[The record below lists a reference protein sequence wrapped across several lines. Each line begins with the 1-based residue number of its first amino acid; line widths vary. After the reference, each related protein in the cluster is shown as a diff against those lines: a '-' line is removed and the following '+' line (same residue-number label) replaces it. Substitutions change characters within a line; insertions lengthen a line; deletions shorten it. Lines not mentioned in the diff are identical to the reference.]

1 MIQVSLV
8 RAPIWMLAGYM
19 CSASAQHVI
28 TQVRLLR
35 LKFDGGATVMRMLM
49 NTLPF
54 ARQTES
60 YSLRLLAP
68 RRMYGV
74 SAYLARWGPV

>member
-1 MIQVSLV
+1 MIQASLV

-19 CSASAQHVI
+19 CSASVQHVI
-28 TQVRLLR
+28 PQVRVLR

-60 YSLRLLAP
+60 YSHRLLAQ

>member
-1 MIQVSLV
+1 M

-19 CSASAQHVI
+19 YSASAQHVI
-28 TQVRLLR
+28 NQVRLLR
-35 LKFDGGATVMRMLM
+35 LKFDGGATVRRMLM
-49 NTLPF
+49 NTLLF

-60 YSLRLLAP
+60 YSFRILAP

>member
-1 MIQVSLV
+1 VIQASLV
-8 RAPIWMLAGYM
+8 RGPLWMIAGYM
-19 CSASAQHVI
+19 YSASAQHVI

-35 LKFDGGATVMRMLM
+35 LKFDGGATVMRMPM

-60 YSLRLLAP
+60 YSHRLLAQ

>member
-1 MIQVSLV
+1 
-8 RAPIWMLAGYM
+8 MLAGYM
-19 CSASAQHVI
+19 YSASAQHVI

-35 LKFDGGATVMRMLM
+35 LKFDGGATVMRMPM

-54 ARQTES
+54 ERQTET
-60 YSLRLLAP
+60 YSHRLLAQ

>member
-1 MIQVSLV
+1 VIQVSLV
-8 RAPIWMLAGYM
+8 RALIWMLAGYRY
-19 CSASAQHVI
+19 SASAQHVI

-35 LKFDGGATVMRMLM
+35 LKFDGGATVMHMLM
-49 NTLPF
+49 NTLPL

-60 YSLRLLAP
+60 YSLRLLAL

-74 SAYLARWGPV
+74 RAYLARWGPV

>member
-1 MIQVSLV
+1 MIQASPV

-19 CSASAQHVI
+19 SSVSAQHVI

-49 NTLPF
+49 NTLPS

>member
-1 MIQVSLV
+1 
-8 RAPIWMLAGYM
+8 MLAGYM
-19 CSASAQHVI
+19 YSASAQNVI

-35 LKFDGGATVMRMLM
+35 LKFDGGATVMRMLT

-54 ARQTES
+54 AMQTES

-74 SAYLARWGPV
+74 SAYLARWGPI

>member
-1 MIQVSLV
+1 MIQASLV
-8 RAPIWMLAGYM
+8 RAPLWMLAGYM
-19 CSASAQHVI
+19 YSASAEHVI

-35 LKFDGGATVMRMLM
+35 LKFDGGASVMCMLM
-49 NTLPF
+49 NTLLF

-68 RRMYGV
+68 RGMFGV
-74 SAYLARWGPV
+74 SAYLARLGPV